1 MRITDKSDLL
11 VGWASL
17 DPKPMSSG
25 GHDQGPIQLSS
36 LSPQEG
42 SYPIRRFRSRPL
54 FERHEVVPRL
64 LRGVEEM
71 AAIPEVS
78 VTLSDAMWKHL
89 RRRAAGLGVSV
100 ELLVAGLVCDTIEGL
115 ADGRVRLLEKQALQQ
130 LMDIA

>member
-36 LSPQEG
+36 PSPQEG
-42 SYPIRRFRSRPL
+42 FYPIRRSRPL
-54 FERHEVVPRL
+54 FERHEVVPQL

-78 VTLSDAMWKHL
+78 VTLSDALWKHL

-115 ADGRVRLLEKQALQQ
+115 ADGRVRRLEKQALQQ